1 MGNVRQ
7 RKVAKIKQSAMN
19 KMKTKEAA
27 DTERYYNKPP
37 KRKVV
42 KEVEEI
48 DENGNVRRVL
58 KEVDE
63 EGPKRAPKSRNLQE
77 KIITNANGN
86 KRKVFIDDQGNV
98 VDADD
103 IEYEMESYI
112 DNDGNVRQR
121 KVAKIKQD
129 AMKRMKDKED
139 EDE

>member
-7 RKVAKIKQSAMN
+7 RKVAKIKRNAMN
-19 KMKTKEAA
+19 KMKAKEDA
-27 DTERYYNKPP
+27 DTDRFYNKPP

-77 KIITNANGN
+77 KIITDANGN

-103 IEYEMESYI
+103 IEYEME
-112 DNDGNVRQR
+112 
-121 KVAKIKQD
+121 
-129 AMKRMKDKED
+129 DK
-139 EDE
+139 